1 MGQRALAIAASAA
14 TALDADKLK
23 AIQLREDEKRPEYAE
38 LIEIL
43 RKIRDSNRASGT
55 DIAFLYTIHPAP
67 QNKSILMY
75 GLDPEEA
82 FDKKSYPGDV
92 VQGMSLKDLP
102 KFKPHV
108 HPTYRTDSWG
118 TWLIGRYPVLDSNG
132 KFVAYVCADI
142 KKGDVQA
149 LQSMYSDE
157 NLLEVLVQ
165 CLLGLSG
172 ALFISTRIS
181 KTLGKLKKGIDEIHA
196 GNFKIN
202 VPVETKDEFGDIARS
217 LEEMAAALS
226 ERDFVK
232 SAFTRYVSQQVA
244 DSILVDGIHPQ
255 VHGERRKITVLFC
268 DVRGFTTISE
278 KLTPEEVVQVL
289 NIYLEKMVDIVFR
302 NGGTLDK
309 FLGDGLMAI
318 FGAPLEDN
326 FQEENALKAAIEM
339 RLELVKL
346 NEIVRA
352 RHGLELAIGIG
363 INSGVAIVG
372 NIGSSQRMEYTAI
385 GDTVNLAARLEAK
398 TKEVSS
404 NILLSEYT
412 YNAVRGA
419 FDFEFTCEGAVSVK
433 GRSDEVV
440 AYGIPEGSAL

>member
-1 MGQRALAIAASAA
+1 MGKRALAIAASAA
-14 TALDADKLK
+14 TAIDAEKLK
-23 AIQLREDEKRPEYAE
+23 TIKLREDEKRPEYQQ
-38 LIEIL
+38 LLDIL
-43 RKIRDSNRASGT
+43 RKIRDSNRSSGT
-55 DIAFLYTIHPAP
+55 EVAFLYTIHPSP

-82 FDKKSYPGDV
+82 FEKKSYPGDV
-92 VQGMSLKDLP
+92 VQGMSHADLP
-102 KFKPHV
+102 KYKPHV

-118 TWLIGRYPVLDSNG
+118 TWLIGRYPVLDSEGN
-132 KFVAYVCADI
+132 FVAYICADI
-142 KKGDVQA
+142 KKADVQA
-149 LQSMYSDE
+149 LQNIYSDE
-157 NLLEVLVQ
+157 NLLEMLVQ
-165 CLLGLSG
+165 CLLGLSA
-172 ALFISTRIS
+172 ALLISTRIS
-181 KTLGKLKKGIDEIHA
+181 KTLGKLKNGIDEIHA
-196 GNFKIN
+196 GNFNIT
-202 VPVETKDEFGDIARS
+202 VPVQTKDEFGDIARS

-232 SAFTRYVSQQVA
+232 SAFARYVSQQVA
-244 DSILVDGIHPQ
+244 DSILIDGINPEI
-255 VHGERRKITVLFC
+255 HGERRKITVLFC

-289 NIYLEKMVDIVFR
+289 NIYLEKMVDIIFR
-302 NGGTLDK
+302 HGGTLDK

-326 FQEENALKAAIEM
+326 YQEENALKAAIEI
-339 RLELVKL
+339 RIELVKL
-346 NEIVRA
+346 NEIVQA

-398 TKEVSS
+398 TKEVHS
-404 NILLSEYT
+404 NILVSEYT

-419 FDFEFTCEGAVSVK
+419 FNFEFTREGAVSVK

-440 AYGIPEGSAL
+440 VYGIPEGTTL